1 LNIYRIKKERKK
13 TEVKK
18 MDENLKP
25 LTPEQVAEFLQITPR
40 GVRDML
46 RAQEIKGVKI
56 GREWRILQGDL
67 EGFLKELREK
77 TFPGEDEEAAS

>member
-1 LNIYRIKKERKK
+1 M
-13 TEVKK
+13 EVRK

-77 TFPGEDEEAAS
+77 TFPGEDEETAS